1 MTTFEL
7 EPVYKHHDLLVELGK
22 LEMAME
28 HLQERE
34 LSQQESVRPRLE
46 QRMVRVR
53 QEISQ
58 LAA

>member
-1 MTTFEL
+1 MTAFEL
-7 EPVYKHHDLLVELGK
+7 EPVYKHHDLLVELAK

-34 LSQQESVRPRLE
+34 MTQQESVRPRLE

>member
-1 MTTFEL
+1 MTAFEL
-7 EPVYKHHDLLVELGK
+7 EPVYKRHDLLVELGK

-28 HLQERE
+28 HLHERE

>member
-1 MTTFEL
+1 MTAFEL

-34 LSQQESVRPRLE
+34 ISQQESVRPRLE
-46 QRMVRVR
+46 QRMVRVQ